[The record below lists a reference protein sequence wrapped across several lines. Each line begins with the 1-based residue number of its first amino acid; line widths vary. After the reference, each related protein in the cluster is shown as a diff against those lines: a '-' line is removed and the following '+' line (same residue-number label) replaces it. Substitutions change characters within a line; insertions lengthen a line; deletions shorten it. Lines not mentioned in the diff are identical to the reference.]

1 MSTID
6 LGDCEYLLRINNN
19 LTNNQTISRKRQP
32 TRWNKS
38 IMYIIY

>member
-19 LTNNQTISRKRQP
+19 LTNNQTIYLKKIDVP
-32 TRWNKS
+32 
-38 IMYIIY
+38 